1 MNETINLLIRRQR
14 LIRETPVFP
23 LDMNQVSAVETELRE
38 IEDFLLLRGALQR
51 EETYLAIDP

>member
-38 IEDFLLLRGALQR
+38 IEDLLLLRGALQR

>member
-1 MNETINLLIRRQR
+1 MNETINHLIRRQR

-38 IEDFLLLRGALQR
+38 IEDLLLLRGALQR

>member
-14 LIRETPVFP
+14 LIREKPVFP

-38 IEDFLLLRGALQR
+38 IEDLLLLRGALQR

>member
-23 LDMNQVSAVETELRE
+23 LDINQVSAVETEMRE
-38 IEDFLLLRGALQR
+38 IEDLLLLRGALQR

>member
-23 LDMNQVSAVETELRE
+23 LDMNLVSAVETELRE
-38 IEDFLLLRGALQR
+38 IEDLLLLRGALQR

>member
-14 LIRETPVFP
+14 LIHQTPVFP
-23 LDMNQVSAVETELRE
+23 LDMNLVRAVETELRE
-38 IEDFLLLRGALQR
+38 IEDLLLLRGALQR

>member
-38 IEDFLLLRGALQR
+38 IEDLLLLRGALQR
-51 EETYLAIDP
+51 KETYLAIDP

>member
-38 IEDFLLLRGALQR
+38 IEDLLLLRGALQR
-51 EETYLAIDP
+51 EVTYLAIDP

>member
-1 MNETINLLIRRQR
+1 MNETINLLIRTQR

-38 IEDFLLLRGALQR
+38 IEDLLLLRGALQR

>member
-23 LDMNQVSAVETELRE
+23 LDMNQVSAVEMELRE
-38 IEDFLLLRGALQR
+38 IEDLLFLRGALQR

>member
-23 LDMNQVSAVETELRE
+23 LDMNLVSAVETELRE
-38 IEDFLLLRGALQR
+38 IEDLLLLRGVLQR

>member
-38 IEDFLLLRGALQR
+38 IEDLLLLRGVLQR